1 MAKLETT
8 TLGQS
13 DCSLAGKVALV
24 TGASSGIGRAIAFSL
39 AAQHIAQ
46 GAVLGLKGNNMDEL
60 QQVARVAKVAQ
71 VSSIDLSQPQQI
83 AALAAHVGERAASLD
98 FLIHSAGAIALG
110 TLESAAPADLDRQWN
125 INLRAPYLLT
135 QALLPLLKRSR
146 GQVVFI
152 NSSAGV
158 DAVPRSGQY
167 SATKHGLRALADSLR
182 AEVNAYGIRVVS
194 VFVGR
199 TATPMQAAVH
209 ASEGRVYRPERLIQP
224 EDVASLVV
232 HALSL
237 PPTVEVTALHLRP
250 AQPG

>member
-1 MAKLETT
+1 MEGSKKYPA
-8 TLGQS
+8 GQV
-13 DCSLAGKVALV
+13 DQSLAGKVALV
-24 TGASSGIGRAIAFSL
+24 TGASSGIGRAIALSL
-39 AAQHIAQ
+39 AAHGASLWLAGRSLEKLRPVAGIVGAAQ
-46 GAVLGLKGNNMDEL
+46 MFSV
-60 QQVARVAKVAQ
+60 
-71 VSSIDLSQPQQI
+71 DLSEPQQI
-83 AALAAHVGERAASLD
+83 AALAEQMTERAGSLD
-98 FLIHSAGAIALG
+98 CLIHSAGTIALG
-110 TLESAAPADLDRQWN
+110 AFESAAPEDFDGQWYVN
-125 INLRAPYLLT
+125 VRAPYVLT

-158 DAVPRSGQY
+158 NAVPGSGQY
-167 SATKHGLRALADSLR
+167 SATKYGLRALADCLR
-182 AEVNAYGIRVVS
+182 AEVNAYGIRVVN

-209 ASEGRVYRPERLIQP
+209 ASEGRVYRPEKLIQP

-250 AQPG
+250 AQPS

>member
-39 AAQHIAQ
+39 AARSASL
-46 GAVLGLKGNNMDEL
+46 VLAGRNMDEL

-83 AALAAHVGERAASLD
+83 ASLAAHVGERAASLD

-158 DAVPRSGQY
+158 DAVPGSGQY